1 VKYPAFERILYELL
15 TKSEEEARFNEG
27 RAFTYLKNT
36 FKQEL
41 PQDYQESLKYLIS
54 LARDVL
60 QESNLLLADNRG
72 STYFTISKDGEK
84 LLAQKKSDNQIEIFF
99 EELMQYTSFVDFV
112 NYQVTEKINKNYEDK
127 YHLAIDLAMIAEE
140 KKRYMPLHQADN
152 FLTSYDKEIN
162 ARLNFFRVYDI
173 KKEDVEKYSR
183 KKLQVVMS
191 LNHSLSLLR
200 KEEEIP
206 TPTQNTLPIL
216 DVFNVAAQH
225 AQRLREELLKKVKAI
240 TPLQFEE
247 LSVLVLSH
255 LLYPNQP
262 FSHFK
267 KHLKQLGQSG
277 DGGIDGIVTVHDRF
291 RGDVIHYIQSKR
303 YTTNSVQR
311 PEVQRFVG
319 ALDPH
324 RAKIGL
330 FMTTSTFTTGAKDY
344 VKSLNLYDVRLID
357 GKELIEM
364 MIESGIG
371 IKKLND
377 ITLFE
382 INDEFFNNPNSW
394 LN

>member
-1 VKYPAFERILYELL
+1 MKYPAFERILYELL
-15 TKSEEEARFNEG
+15 TKSEEEARFNES

-41 PQDYQESLKYLIS
+41 PQDYQEPLKYLIS

-72 STYFTISKDGEK
+72 SAYFTISKDGEK
-84 LLAQKKSDNQIEIFF
+84 LLAQKKSDNQTEIFF

-140 KKRYMPLHQADN
+140 KKRYMPLYQADE
-152 FLTSYDKEIN
+152 FLTLYDKEIN

-173 KKEDVEKYSR
+173 KKEDVEKDKR

-191 LNHSLSLLR
+191 LNRSLSLLR
-200 KEEEIP
+200 KEEIP
-206 TPTQNTLPIL
+206 TPPQNKLLIL
-216 DVFNVAAQH
+216 DIFNVAAQH
-225 AQRLREELLKKVKAI
+225 AQRLREELLKKVKTI

-247 LSVLVLSH
+247 LSVLVLAH

-277 DGGIDGIVTVHDRF
+277 DGGIDGVVTVHDRI
-291 RGDVIHYIQSKR
+291 RGDIIHYIQSKR

-324 RAKIGL
+324 RAKIGV
-330 FMTTSTFTTGAKDY
+330 FMTTSIFTTGAKDY
-344 VKSLNLYDVRLID
+344 VNSLNLYSVRLID
-357 GKELIEM
+357 GNELIEM
-364 MIESGIG
+364 MIEHEIG

-377 ITLFE
+377 IALFD
-382 INDEFFNNPNSW
+382 INDDFFNNPNSW